1 MERELR
7 AQIGVI
13 HPTKA
18 GQNPPAAA
26 LPPVQGIGWQD
37 PDADSNLPSSS
48 MSSETLPP
56 SPAPIMPGVAML
68 ADWQRLVEWPSV
80 SAPARAAETSA
91 ELSSTPSS
99 HPSSSLAASTA
110 LASASLSS
118 DRASAWSASASSTA
132 DLWPDATESASAP
145 APSAAS
151 YSETPHSASAGSKTP
166 DSEAAAEWTP
176 NLKAQ
181 AETRAWMQ
189 DADPFSGGDAAD
201 LSAVHQRTGGG
212 GQGSTAHFPAPLATG
227 GDGLKEVEHDL
238 LQSRVGL
245 RGRGVSSGAESPAPS
260 SQRLVGGVVF
270 EEANPFASETF
281 RTSDVSLA
289 RERVTWTR
297 SGNSPVGSTS
307 SGTSSGSG
315 TGSISG
321 GGGLMAGSGGGRAR
335 TWEDEPL
342 NQYDDDDEAAEREEQ
357 APEPPQLGPDTLV
370 QIRDLY
376 RGGDRDGAFSLLEAF
391 LRAFPQHEPAQ
402 RLYRAL
408 NVQRRTSSLSTGV
421 DRASLQAARAQA
433 GLKAP
438 ERVAPASLNRNSDPA
453 STPAP
458 TMPFMPPPPVETSSP
473 TGWRSNLPSDFVE
486 TPSTAPSTRTP
497 RAPEPDAFQSR
508 PISADALAALRAQA
522 TSSLPSA
529 KALDEQTLAKDSFS
543 SLSGQ
548 TTFTGLMAAAPV
560 MSAVRINSPR
570 MASDSVPRNRFM
582 VPEEEG
588 LEEEITDAS
597 GRQSPLRNSQAQLQA
612 PSLEPESPQPQ
623 VQAALNAG
631 PHLDFN
637 LPALQFE
644 LDIAPPQEP
653 LYSGSFDPDPSG
665 RLDEASQDDA
675 SAEPDEDTASR
686 FAEDT
691 ASTLAEQTAS
701 SRVSETFD
709 VLAEHAAH
717 QDPSG
722 DTDPYPWKTPVSALL
737 EAQEQVAA
745 ESAPVAP
752 NLSQE
757 QGGPVPEAVTQTW
770 KGAPVS
776 PFTSEAHPVFD
787 APTADSDRPSPL
799 EDGGMSA
806 DVSFEVGA
814 QALSPGLWT
823 EDEYAPLPEARM
835 VSQTQQ
841 LQQHPQSPSEERTDE
856 VPALSSN
863 LSDPLNFFQVG
874 ASQATPHEELLQAMP
889 NLASTVLEE
898 QGRSDLEKRTAAMPP
913 DELDAALEPA
923 MSSLS
928 AGQKTSTLVRNFSAQ
943 VIPELSL
950 RLEVPVLMRT
960 SFLFTLEERLFLCKL
975 NGQVLVKDLLAEL
988 GGAKAAHMLELLQ
1001 KLLAEGSVRP
1011 ITPQEEDS

>member
-18 GQNPPAAA
+18 GHTPPAAA
-26 LPPVQGIGWQD
+26 LPPVQGVGWQD
-37 PDADSNLPSSS
+37 PDAHSSLPSSPITS
-48 MSSETLPP
+48 APLPP
-56 SPAPIMPGVAML
+56 PPPARVMPGVSML

-80 SAPARAAETSA
+80 AAPARATEASAVPNPAPSSLQSGSPPASAGLPSTKTSA
-91 ELSSTPSS
+91 WN
-99 HPSSSLAASTA
+99 
-110 LASASLSS
+110 ASAS
-118 DRASAWSASASSTA
+118 WTA
-132 DLWPDATESASAP
+132 EPWPDATSADVAP
-145 APSAAS
+145 AHAEA
-151 YSETPHSASAGSKTP
+151 PHA
-166 DSEAAAEWTP
+166 EAAAEWTP
-176 NLKAQ
+176 NLKAH
-181 AETRAWMQ
+181 ARTSAWMQ
-189 DADPFSGGDAAD
+189 AEDPFSGGEAAD
-201 LSAVHQRTGGG
+201 LPAVHQRTGGG
-212 GQGSTAHFPAPLATG
+212 DDSSTAHFPATLASR
-227 GDGLKEVEHDL
+227 GDGLREVEHDL

-245 RGRGVSSGAESPAPS
+245 RGRGVSTGAERPAPS

-307 SGTSSGSG
+307 SGTSSSSG

-342 NQYDDDDEAAEREEQ
+342 NQYDDDDDAADREEQ
-357 APEPPQLGPDTLV
+357 APEPPRLGPDTLV

-376 RGGDRDGAFSLLEAF
+376 RSGDRDGAFSLLEAF

-433 GLKAP
+433 GVKAP
-438 ERVAPASLNRNSDPA
+438 ESASTAWLDRNSEAA
-453 STPAP
+453 SAPPP
-458 TMPFMPPPPVETSSP
+458 TMPFMPSPPVETSSP

-486 TPSTAPSTRTP
+486 TPSTAPISRTP
-497 RAPEPDAFQSR
+497 RAKEPDAFQSR

-522 TSSLPSA
+522 TPSLPTA
-529 KALDEQTLAKDSFS
+529 KAADEHSPAEDSFS

-570 MASDSVPRNRFM
+570 MASDSVPQNRFF
-582 VPEEEG
+582 VPEDEG
-588 LEEEITDAS
+588 FEEEITDAS
-597 GRQSPLRNSQAQLQA
+597 GRQSPLRGSHAQLQA
-612 PSLEPESPQPQ
+612 SSLPSETPEPRVTSE
-623 VQAALNAG
+623 LNTGAD
-631 PHLDFN
+631 LDFN

-644 LDIAPPQEP
+644 LDISPPQEP
-653 LYSGSFDPDPSG
+653 LYPGSLDPDPSG
-665 RLDEASQDDA
+665 RLDDASQQDA

-686 FAEDT
+686 LAEDT

-701 SRVSETFD
+701 SRISETFD

-717 QDPSG
+717 QEPSG

-737 EAQEQVAA
+737 EAHEQVAA
-745 ESAPVAP
+745 ESAPATP

-757 QGGPVPEAVTQTW
+757 RGGAVSEAVTQTW
-770 KGAPVS
+770 KGGPVS
-776 PFTSEAHPVFD
+776 PFASEAHPVFD
-787 APTADSDRPSPL
+787 APTAESDRPSPV

-814 QALSPGLWT
+814 QALSPGLWS

-835 VSQTQQ
+835 VSQTEQ
-841 LQQHPQSPSEERTDE
+841 LQPHAPSLPEERTDAAH
-856 VPALSSN
+856 ALSST
-863 LSDPLNFFQVG
+863 LSDPMNFFQVG
-874 ASQATPHEELLQAMP
+874 ASLETPHEELLQAMP

-898 QGRSDLEKRTAAMPP
+898 QGRSDLEQRTAAMPP
-913 DELDAALEPA
+913 DEVDAALEPA

-928 AGQKTSTLVRNFSAQ
+928 AGQKTSTLVRNFSAE

-975 NGQVLVKDLLAEL
+975 NGQVLVKELLAEL
-988 GGAKAAHMLELLQ
+988 GRGKAANMLELLQ

-1011 ITPQEEDS
+1011 VTPQEEDS